1 VSDHR
6 DRPALSAAERAAAA
20 SLLSAAWGEAARIST
35 AEVVWDRAHVVRV
48 GTHDGRTAIL
58 KRPRQDRQGRDR
70 REGEPGW
77 AAFGL
82 ELASLEYLA
91 DMPVPVAPRLLGAD
105 VQAGVLVMEDLPA
118 GPSLADSLLLGDRA
132 AARTGLVAYATA
144 LGSVHAWSMGRTAGF
159 EQARDRY
166 SPAAGSRSWWL
177 ARIERGRGHF
187 LRASSVLGL
196 ATTGVDAEIT
206 GLIGMLDGPRYR
218 SFVHGDLC
226 PDNVRLTG
234 GRMRFFDFEWSGLG
248 SAALDAAYLLAPF
261 PSCWCF
267 ADLPADLA
275 DQALE
280 AYRGALAAGG
290 AEAGPDFGAELT
302 AAMAGWLVTRGAMIE
317 GALRRDGQWGTTT
330 MRPRLL
336 SWTRRFAAAAAATGT
351 LPRLRMLA
359 EGLDDQLGSRWP
371 DAVIPAYPALAEP
384 GSIVAELPDGWEPE
398 S

>member
-6 DRPALSAAERAAAA
+6 DRPVLSVAEREAAE
-20 SLLSAAWGEAARIST
+20 SLLSAAWGEPAGICAAN
-35 AEVVWDRAHVVRV
+35 VVWDRAHVVRV
-48 GTHDGRTAIL
+48 GTRDGRSAIL
-58 KRPRQDRQGRDR
+58 KRPRRAR

-91 DMPVPVAPRLLGAD
+91 GMPVPVAPRLLGAD
-105 VQAGVLVMEDLPA
+105 VKAGVLVMEDLPA

-132 AARTGLVAYATA
+132 AAITGLVAYAA
-144 LGSVHAWSMGRTAGF
+144 SLGSVHAWSIGRTAGF
-159 EQARDRY
+159 EQARERY
-166 SPAAGSRSWWL
+166 SPAAGSCSWWL

-187 LRASSVLGL
+187 LQASSVFGL
-196 ATTGVDAEIT
+196 ATTGVDAEVDQ
-206 GLIGMLDGPRYR
+206 LIGMLDGPRYR
-218 SFVHGDLC
+218 GFVHGDLC
-226 PDNVRLTG
+226 PDNVRLTD

-267 ADLPADLA
+267 ADVPADVA
-275 DQALE
+275 DQALV

-290 AEAGPDFGAELT
+290 AEAGQDFGAELT

-317 GALRRDGQWGTTT
+317 DALWHDRQWGTTT
-330 MRPRLL
+330 VRPRLL

-351 LPRLRMLA
+351 FPRLRMLA
-359 EGLDDQLGSRWP
+359 EALNDQLGSRWI
-371 DAVIPAYPALAEP
+371 DAAMAAC
-384 GSIVAELPDGWEPE
+384 SAK
-398 S
+398 